1 MKTHCAIISLLGA
14 LTLSALSVRAATPVT
29 VREQGAT
36 LSLANGFL
44 ERTLEVAD
52 GSVRTV
58 RLVNKLSG
66 RTHEVRGDEFEV
78 KLIFERVGYDFG
90 GENPLVLTSRDL
102 KVMSHEV
109 QDAPGGGKRAVYH
122 LVLPKSPQE
131 KTGLEATLVYELNP
145 EDYFTRQWIELKTTG
160 RGTFFIDSIAA
171 ARNEWRAD
179 DFHLG
184 GFGQPLYSDDLFMG
198 LEYPTGINT
207 AEQSSVSLG
216 GIVGLNIPPEGYT
229 SEPAVVGVAANG
241 HVHQAF
247 MEYVRRIRAVPVR
260 PFITYNS
267 WYDLQHTAMTND
279 LLLDRVA
286 HFRDLLIKKYG
297 VPMQSFLLD
306 DAWDDDQ
313 NNIWVPDP
321 HRFPTSFRDLAPALG
336 KIDSHLGLWVGPIG
350 GYDLRHYRVDA
361 GRKMGMEITSNGEFL
376 CLAGR
381 NYSRYFRETLVGL
394 VRDFGV
400 NQFKIDGLPFGCNDP
415 NHGHPIGIYSREA
428 DLRSLLGTL
437 EALRAQNHEIFLDVT
452 TSTWLS
458 PWWLRWADT
467 IWEGGQDYGYLETV
481 PTLTERQSSMNYRD
495 LVLYNDFV
503 RHQAQFPMSSL
514 WTQSII
520 KATYLEL
527 GGKNESLEDWEDH
540 LVNFLGVGSQLNELY
555 ITPTLLKPVE
565 WDALGSS
572 LQWAVA
578 NARPLLDNST
588 WVLGDPAKREPYG
601 YLHYSPEKT
610 ILMLRNPFVRPAVAA
625 VMLNEAAGFEP
636 SDRAFQAEVTYP
648 FREVLPGAFRYGD
661 TLRANLDGYDHQ
673 IIELRPLDAG
683 ETRLAGLRYSV
694 ESAPQG
700 EVAFKIYA
708 PEGANVVA
716 ELAKPSAYE
725 AARVDGENVGLSAS
739 GDTSML
745 ALHFDKKTS
754 RESQPVFSAPTIR
767 TAADGKVRIAI
778 SVQVPADFREN
789 KASLLLESAVPAPE
803 VKAEAVDNSKT
814 VSVASVRSPKG
825 TWLWFTVDLAPG
837 SHALEFDLHIPA
849 AALETRPSG
858 KGFEVEARARRET
871 GRASEKPAARVHG
884 NRKVNLRVVQRNG
897 VVTRSLTPDG
907 IPSPRTFLSG

>member
-1 MKTHCAIISLLGA
+1 MRTCCAFILLFSA
-14 LTLSALSVRAATPVT
+14 LALSALSVDAATPVL
-29 VREQGAT
+29 VDEQGAT
-36 LSLANGFL
+36 LSLANDYL
-44 ERTLEVAD
+44 ERVVEIAD

-78 KLIFERVGYDFG
+78 KLIFERVGYEFG
-90 GENPLVLTSRDL
+90 GENPLVLASRDL
-102 KVMSHEV
+102 KVTSHEV

-131 KTGLEATLVYELNP
+131 KTGLEATLTYELNP

-160 RGTFFIDSIAA
+160 KGTFFIDSVAPSK
-171 ARNEWRAD
+171 NEWRAD

-184 GFGQPLYSDDLFMG
+184 GFGQPLFSDDLFMG
-198 LEYPTGINT
+198 LEYPTSINT
-207 AEQSSVSLG
+207 AENSSVSLG

-229 SEPAVVGVAANG
+229 SEPAVVGVAASG

-247 MEYVRRIRAVPVR
+247 MEYIGRIRAVPVR
-260 PFITYNS
+260 PFITYNT

-279 LLLDRVA
+279 LLLERVSQ
-286 HFRDLLIKKYG
+286 FRDLLIKKYG

-321 HRFPTSFRDLAPALG
+321 HRFPTSFRDLSAALG
-336 KIDSHLGLWVGPIG
+336 KIDSHLGLWIGPIG

-361 GRKMGMEITSNGEFL
+361 GRKMGMEVTSNGEYL

-381 NYSRYFRETLVGL
+381 NYNRYFRETLVGL
-394 VRDFGV
+394 VREFGV

-481 PTLTERQSSMNYRD
+481 PTFTERQSSMNYRD

-503 RHQAQFPMSSL
+503 RHQVQFPMSSL

-520 KATYLEL
+520 KGTYLEL

-555 ITPTLLKPVE
+555 ITPTLLKPAE
-565 WDALGSS
+565 WDALGTS
-572 LQWAVA
+572 LQWALA
-578 NARPLLDNST
+578 NAHPLLDNAT

-610 ILMLRNPFVRPAVAA
+610 ILMLRNPFVRPMVAA
-625 VMLNEAAGFEP
+625 VTLNEAAGFEP

-648 FREVLPGAFRYGD
+648 YREVLPGVFHYGD
-661 TLRANLDGYDHQ
+661 TLRAKLEGYEHQ
-673 IIELRPLDAG
+673 IIELRPLATG
-683 ETRLAGLRYSV
+683 EAQLAGIRYSV
-694 ESAPQG
+694 EPAAQG
-700 EVAFKIYA
+700 EIAFKVYA
-708 PEGANVVA
+708 PEGAEVVA
-716 ELAKPSAYE
+716 AVAKPTAYE
-725 AARVDGENVGLSAS
+725 GARVDGEKVELRA
-739 GDTSML
+739 GDDGSRL
-745 ALHFDKKTS
+745 VLHFGAKKA
-754 RESQPVFSAPTIR
+754 REAEPIFSAPTLS
-767 TAADGKVRIAI
+767 AVADGTVKITI
-778 SVQVPADFREN
+778 SVQIPADFLES
-789 KASLLLESAVPAPE
+789 KASLLLESAIAAPE
-803 VKAEAVDNSKT
+803 VKVEALDNTKT
-814 VSVASVRSPKG
+814 VSVTPVKSPKG
-825 TWLWFTVDLAPG
+825 TWQWLTVDLTPG
-837 SHALEFDLHIPA
+837 SHALEFDLHVPA
-849 AALETRPSG
+849 AALEGTQVSG
-858 KGFEVEARARRET
+858 WLRSKRTLVAKNLTLKLGLGET
-871 GRASEKPAARVHG
+871 LAAPPKNLLPASSEIEK
-884 NRKVNLRVVQRNG
+884 
-897 VVTRSLTPDG
+897 VTFALFKETA
-907 IPSPRTFLSG
+907 L

>member
-1 MKTHCAIISLLGA
+1 MRTCCAFILLLSA
-14 LTLSALSVRAATPVT
+14 LALSALSVDAATPVS
-29 VREQGAT
+29 VHEQGAT
-36 LSLANGFL
+36 LSLANDYL
-44 ERTLEVAD
+44 ERVVEIAD

-102 KVMSHEV
+102 KVTSHEV
-109 QDAPGGGKRAVYH
+109 HDAPGGGKRAVYH

-131 KTGLEATLVYELNP
+131 KTGVEATLVYELNP
-145 EDYFTRQWIELKTTG
+145 DDYFTRQWIELKTTG
-160 RGTFFIDSIAA
+160 KGTFFIDSVAVA
-171 ARNEWRAD
+171 KNDWRAD
-179 DFHLG
+179 DFRLG
-184 GFGQPLYSDDLFMG
+184 GFGQPLFSDDLFMG
-198 LEYPTGINT
+198 LEYPTSINT

-229 SEPAVVGVAANG
+229 SEPAVVGVAAVG
-241 HVHQAF
+241 RVHQAF
-247 MEYVRRIRAVPVR
+247 MDYVRRIRAVPVR

-279 LLLDRVA
+279 LLLERVSQ
-286 HFRDLLIKKYG
+286 FRDLLIKKYG

-400 NQFKIDGLPFGCNDP
+400 NQFKLDGLPFGCNDP
-415 NHGHPIGIYSREA
+415 NHGHPVGIYSREA

-467 IWEGGQDYGYLETV
+467 IWEGGQDYGYLEGV

-495 LVLYNDFV
+495 VVLYNDFV

-520 KATYLEL
+520 KGTYLEL
-527 GGKNESLEDWEDH
+527 GGKNESLEDWKDH

-555 ITPTLLKPVE
+555 ITPTLLKPAE
-565 WDALGSS
+565 WDALGTS

-578 NARPLLDNST
+578 NAHPLLDNAT
-588 WVLGDPAKREPYG
+588 WVLGDPANREPYG

-625 VMLNEAAGFEP
+625 VTLNETVGFEP
-636 SDRAFQAEVTYP
+636 SERAFQAEVTYP
-648 FREVLPGAFRYGD
+648 YRQVLPGVIHYGD
-661 TLRANLDGYDHQ
+661 TLRANMEGYEHQ
-673 IIELRPLDAG
+673 IVELRPVAAG
-683 ETRLAGLRYSV
+683 EAELVGIRYSV
-694 ESAPQG
+694 EPAAQG
-700 EVAFKIYA
+700 EIAFKVFA

-716 ELAKPSAYE
+716 AVAKPTAYE
-725 AARVDGENVGLSAS
+725 SARIDGERAELGAGGDAS
-739 GDTSML
+739 KL
-745 ALHFDKKTS
+745 ALHFGAKKAH
-754 RESQPVFSAPTIR
+754 EAQPEFSAPTIR
-767 TAADGKVRIAI
+767 AGADGTVRVAVR
-778 SVQVPADFREN
+778 VQVPADFRES
-789 KASLLLESAVPAPE
+789 KAALLLESSLAAPE
-803 VKAEAVDNSKT
+803 VTAEVRDNSKP
-814 VSVASVRSPKG
+814 VSVATVKSPKG
-825 TWLWFTVDLAPG
+825 TWHWFTVELTPG

-849 AALETRPSG
+849 AAL
-858 KGFEVEARARRET
+858 
-871 GRASEKPAARVHG
+871 
-884 NRKVNLRVVQRNG
+884 
-897 VVTRSLTPDG
+897 DG
-907 IPSPRTFLSG
+907 TQLSGWLRAKRTLVAKDLTLKLGPGETLAAPPKNLLPASTEIEEVTYALFKETAL